1 MRASIP
7 LLSAANLHKTYRRNV
22 DKVEVL
28 RGLNLD
34 VYEGEFLSV
43 IGASGSG
50 KSTMLHLLGT
60 LDRPD
65 DGAISLEGKRIDNLP
80 GEPRDRLRNQTFGF
94 IFQFYHLLPELNT
107 LENVLMP
114 RMIAH
119 SFLGWLRKGRKAKK
133 RAAALLE
140 RVGLSNRRR
149 HRPREL
155 SGGEM
160 QRAAIARALINRPR
174 ILLADE
180 PTGNLD
186 AETGGQIVRL
196 LRDLNRDEGLT
207 IIMVTHNLDIVE
219 ETDRV
224 VRLVQGR
231 IEGTAEAMPLPPA
244 ATAIVPTGNSCF
256 A

>member
-1 MRASIP
+1 MHPSLP
-7 LLSAANLHKTYRRNV
+7 LLSAGNLHKTYHRNAER
-22 DKVEVL
+22 VEVL

-43 IGASGSG
+43 VGASGSG

-65 DGAISLEGKRIDNLP
+65 EGAIYLEGRRIDQLAR
-80 GEPRDRLRNQTFGF
+80 EPRDRLRNRTFGF

-119 SFLGWLRKGRKAKK
+119 SLFGWLRKRREAKK
-133 RAAALLE
+133 RAMSLLE
-140 RVGLSNRRR
+140 RVGLCHRRR

-186 AETGGQIVRL
+186 AETGAQIIRL
-196 LRDLNRDEGLT
+196 LRDLNRNEGLT
-207 IIMVTHNLDIVE
+207 IIMVTHNLDIVA

-231 IEGTAEAMPLPPA
+231 VEAPAECPPLPPYA
-244 ATAIVPTGNSCF
+244 TMTTAIG
-256 A
+256 